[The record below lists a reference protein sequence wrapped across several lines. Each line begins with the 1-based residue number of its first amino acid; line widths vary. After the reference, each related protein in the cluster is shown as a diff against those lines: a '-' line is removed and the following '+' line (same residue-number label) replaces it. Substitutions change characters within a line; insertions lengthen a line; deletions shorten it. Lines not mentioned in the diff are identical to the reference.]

1 MMHTIES
8 TAPGVEHDTILSLP
22 DTGEL
27 TAIAHDARLSAVER
41 VHLQVALWLLL
52 SGARRANAALDRD
65 AHGRRLAEARAAQAR
80 SHSELH
86 RALLRH

>member
-8 TAPGVEHDTILSLP
+8 AAPVVEHDPLLSLP

-27 TAIAHDARLSAVER
+27 VAVAHDARLSAAER
-41 VHLQVALWLLL
+41 VHLRLALWLLL
-52 SGARRANAALDRD
+52 SGTRRASAALDRD
-65 AHGRRLAEARAAQAR
+65 AHRRRVAHARAAEARAEA
-80 SHSELH
+80 ELH

>member
-8 TAPGVEHDTILSLP
+8 SAPVVEHDTVLSLP

-27 TAIAHDARLSAVER
+27 TAVAHDARLSNVER
-41 VHLQVALWLLL
+41 LHLQFALWLLL
-52 SGARRANAALDRD
+52 SGARRASAALDRD
-65 AHGRRLAEARAAQAR
+65 AYQRRVAEARAAQSR

-86 RALLRH
+86 RALLRD